1 MGCGLWSFLTR
12 MRCMFLIHNYFPE
25 YYMQIL
31 INLELCNIGIPKVIA
46 SYVLE
51 KEDWE
56 PILRFIED
64 SDIDMYILEEDFC
77 ADKIHINKNTLFFKE
92 ITDVKKIEAF
102 LTLHG
107 REYYTFDLLA
117 FIKNNMKNTP
127 RSPAGDDQ
135 NMPFEMEESYYLQTK
150 KNTPEFSLLDD
161 EKIKQM
167 IRETKKTMKLF
178 KDS

>member
-1 MGCGLWSFLTR
+1 
-12 MRCMFLIHNYFPE
+12 
-25 YYMQIL
+25 MQIL

-46 SYVLE
+46 SYILE
-51 KEDWE
+51 KEAWK
-56 PILRFIED
+56 PILMYIEQN
-64 SDIDMYILEEDFC
+64 DIDMYILEEDFC
-77 ADKIHINKNTLFFKE
+77 TDKIHINKNTLFVKE
-92 ITDVKKIEAF
+92 ITDAKKIDAF

-117 FIKNNMKNTP
+117 FIKNNMKKP

-135 NMPFEMEESYYLQTK
+135 NMPFEMEESYYLETK
-150 KNTPEFSLLDD
+150 KNTPEFSSLND
-161 EKIKQM
+161 EKIIQI

>member
-1 MGCGLWSFLTR
+1 MGCGLWSFSTR
-12 MRCMFLIHNYFPE
+12 MRCMFLIRNYFPV
-25 YYMQIL
+25 YNMQIL
-31 INLELCNIGIPKVIA
+31 INLELSNIGIPKIIA

-51 KEDWE
+51 KEEWE
-56 PILRFIED
+56 PILRFIEEG
-64 SDIDMYILEEDFC
+64 DIDMYILEEDFC
-77 ADKIHINKNTLFFKE
+77 TDKIHINKNTLFVKE
-92 ITDVKKIEAF
+92 ITDTKKIDAF
-102 LTLHG
+102 LILHG

-117 FIKNNMKNTP
+117 FIKNNMKKPRTP
-127 RSPAGDDQ
+127 VGDDET
-135 NMPFEMEESYYLQTK
+135 MPFEMEESYYLQTK

>member
-1 MGCGLWSFLTR
+1 
-12 MRCMFLIHNYFPE
+12 MFLIRNYFPG

-51 KEDWE
+51 KKDWD

-64 SDIDMYILEEDFC
+64 GDIDMYILEEDFC
-77 ADKIHINKNTLFFKE
+77 TDKIHINKNTLFAKE
-92 ITDVKKIEAF
+92 ITDAKKIEAF
-102 LTLHG
+102 LTLYG

-117 FIKNNMKNTP
+117 FIKNNMKKPRTP
-127 RSPAGDDQ
+127 VGDDEK
-135 NMPFEMEESYYLQTK
+135 MPFEMEESYYLESK
-150 KNTPEFSLLDD
+150 KNTPEFSSLDD
-161 EKIKQM
+161 EKVIQM

-178 KDS
+178 KDI

>member
-1 MGCGLWSFLTR
+1 
-12 MRCMFLIHNYFPE
+12 MFLIRNYFPE
-25 YYMQIL
+25 YYMRLL
-31 INLELCNIGIPKVIA
+31 IHLELSNIGIPKIIA

-56 PILRFIED
+56 PILRFIEN
-64 SDIDMYILEEDFC
+64 DIDMYILEEDFC

-102 LTLHG
+102 LTLYG

-117 FIKNNMKNTP
+117 FIKNNMKKP
-127 RSPAGDDQ
+127 PLSPVSADET
-135 NMPFEMEESYYLQTK
+135 MPFEMEESYYLQTK
-150 KNTPEFSLLDD
+150 KNTPEFSSLDD
-161 EKIKQM
+161 EKVIQM

>member
-1 MGCGLWSFLTR
+1 
-12 MRCMFLIHNYFPE
+12 
-25 YYMQIL
+25 MQIL

-51 KEDWE
+51 KEEWE
-56 PILRFIED
+56 PIFRFIEN
-64 SDIDMYILEEDFC
+64 DIDMYILEEDFC
-77 ADKIHINKNTLFFKE
+77 TDKIHINKNTLFAKE
-92 ITDVKKIEAF
+92 ITDPKKIDAF
-102 LTLHG
+102 LTLYG

-117 FIKNNMKNTP
+117 FIKNNMKKPRTP
-127 RSPAGDDQ
+127 VCGDDET
-135 NMPFEMEESYYLQTK
+135 MPFEMEESYYLQTK

>member
-1 MGCGLWSFLTR
+1 
-12 MRCMFLIHNYFPE
+12 MFLIRNYFPG

-56 PILRFIED
+56 PIFRFIEEN
-64 SDIDMYILEEDFC
+64 DIDMYILEDEFC
-77 ADKIHINKNTLFFKE
+77 TDKIHINKNTLFVKE
-92 ITDVKKIEAF
+92 ITDTKKIDAF

-107 REYYTFDLLA
+107 REYYTFDLLG
-117 FIKNNMKNTP
+117 FIKNNIKKP
-127 RSPAGDDQ
+127 RSPAEEDET
-135 NMPFEMEESYYLQTK
+135 MPFEMEETYYLQTK
-150 KNTPEFSLLDD
+150 KNTPEFSSLDD

>member
-1 MGCGLWSFLTR
+1 
-12 MRCMFLIHNYFPE
+12 
-25 YYMQIL
+25 MQIL

-56 PILRFIED
+56 PIFRFIEEG
-64 SDIDMYILEEDFC
+64 DIDMYILEEDFC
-77 ADKIHINKNTLFFKE
+77 TDKIHINKNTLFAKE
-92 ITDVKKIEAF
+92 ITDMKKIDAF

-107 REYYTFDLLA
+107 RECYTFDLLA
-117 FIKNNMKNTP
+117 FIKNNIKNP
-127 RSPAGDDQ
+127 RSPVGDEQ

-150 KNTPEFSLLDD
+150 KNTPEFSSLDD

-178 KDS
+178 KDN

>member
-1 MGCGLWSFLTR
+1 
-12 MRCMFLIHNYFPE
+12 
-25 YYMQIL
+25 MQIL

-77 ADKIHINKNTLFFKE
+77 TDKIYINKNTFFFKE
-92 ITDVKKIEAF
+92 ITDVKKIDAF

-107 REYYTFDLLA
+107 REYYTFDLLE
-117 FIKNNMKNTP
+117 FIKNNMKKP
-127 RSPAGDDQ
+127 RSPAEEDEKL
-135 NMPFEMEESYYLQTK
+135 PFEMEESYYLQTK

-161 EKIKQM
+161 EKVIKM

-178 KDS
+178 KDN

>member
-1 MGCGLWSFLTR
+1 
-12 MRCMFLIHNYFPE
+12 
-25 YYMQIL
+25 MQIL

-56 PILRFIED
+56 PIFRFIEN
-64 SDIDMYILEEDFC
+64 DIDMYILEEDFC
-77 ADKIHINKNTLFFKE
+77 TDKIHINKNTLFAKE
-92 ITDVKKIEAF
+92 ITDTKKIDAF
-102 LTLHG
+102 LTLYG

-117 FIKNNMKNTP
+117 FIKNNMKKP
-127 RSPAGDDQ
+127 RSSVGDDEA
-135 NMPFEMEESYYLQTK
+135 MPFEMEESYYLQTK
-150 KNTPEFSLLDD
+150 KNTPEFSSLDD
-161 EKIKQM
+161 EKIKQI

>member
-1 MGCGLWSFLTR
+1 
-12 MRCMFLIHNYFPE
+12 
-25 YYMQIL
+25 MQIL
-31 INLELCNIGIPKVIA
+31 INLELSNIGIPKIIA

-56 PILRFIED
+56 PILRFIEN
-64 SDIDMYILEEDFC
+64 DIDMYILEEDFC
-77 ADKIHINKNTLFFKE
+77 NDKIHINKNTLFAKE
-92 ITDVKKIEAF
+92 ITDAKKIDAF

-117 FIKNNMKNTP
+117 FIKNNMKKP
-127 RSPAGDDQ
+127 RSPAGYDEKMQ
-135 NMPFEMEESYYLQTK
+135 FEMEESYYLESK
-150 KNTPEFSLLDD
+150 KNTPEFSSLDD
-161 EKIKQM
+161 EKIKQI

>member
-1 MGCGLWSFLTR
+1 
-12 MRCMFLIHNYFPE
+12 MFLIHNYFPA
-25 YYMQIL
+25 YNMQIL

-51 KEDWE
+51 KEEWE
-56 PILRFIED
+56 PIFRFIEN
-64 SDIDMYILEEDFC
+64 DIDMYILEEDFC
-77 ADKIHINKNTLFFKE
+77 TDKIHINKNTLFAKE
-92 ITDVKKIEAF
+92 ITDPKKIDAF
-102 LTLHG
+102 LTLYG

-117 FIKNNMKNTP
+117 FIKNNMKKPRTP
-127 RSPAGDDQ
+127 VCGDDET
-135 NMPFEMEESYYLQTK
+135 MPFEMEESYYLQTK